1 MKYHR
6 LYIDSNNNIETY
18 NQITKLLG
26 IQPTKFERRK
36 KLDDTL
42 DLWTYSVDTNDDEPY
57 FDFINKFLD
66 ILEPKFNELKE
77 LGIDKSNITFWL
89 LYEYDQQCGLEFHP
103 QEMKRLGESGIVM
116 CIDCWRLD
124 SEINIEK

>member
-6 LYIDSNNNIETY
+6 LYIDTNNDIETY

-26 IQPTKFERRK
+26 IQPTKFERK
-36 KLDDTL
+36 NKFDDTL
-42 DLWTYSVDTNDDEPY
+42 DFWTHTVDTEDDEPY
-57 FDFINKFLD
+57 FDFINRFLD
-66 ILEPKFNELKE
+66 ILEPKFNELKGF
-77 LGIDKSNITFWL
+77 GIDKSNITFWL

-116 CIDCWRLD
+116 CIDCWQSSKPLID
-124 SEINIEK
+124 